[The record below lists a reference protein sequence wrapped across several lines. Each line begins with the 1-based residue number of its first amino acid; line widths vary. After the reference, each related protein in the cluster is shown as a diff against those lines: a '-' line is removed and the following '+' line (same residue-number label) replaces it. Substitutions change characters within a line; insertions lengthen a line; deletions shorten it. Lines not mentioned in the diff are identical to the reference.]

1 MIFINNWGQNMKT
14 IAFDIFGFKFV
25 KHGALAYAERK
36 GFKFFLKAGSRFSF
50 KFFGLELTNKG
61 QYEIH
66 R

>member
-1 MIFINNWGQNMKT
+1 MKAIT
-14 IAFDIFGFKFV
+14 FDILGFKFV
-25 KHGALAYAERK
+25 KYGALAYIERK
-36 GFKFFLKAGSRFSF
+36 GFKFFLKAGSRFSL